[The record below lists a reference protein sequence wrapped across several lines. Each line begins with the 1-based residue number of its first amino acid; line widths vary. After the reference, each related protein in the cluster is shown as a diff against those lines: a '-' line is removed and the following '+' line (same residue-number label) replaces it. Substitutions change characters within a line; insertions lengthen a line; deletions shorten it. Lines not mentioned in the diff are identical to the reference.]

1 MDIRKGLDDAL
12 NGAGETMDP
21 ATRRGLRFIA
31 SAVDDHRNETEAV
44 IEDLRKEAKA
54 VRTLMFSMAATIVI
68 ALVGA
73 AIKILLGG

>member
-1 MDIRKGLDDAL
+1 MTIRQGLDDAL
-12 NGAGETMDP
+12 DGDDSIPA
-21 ATRRGLRFIA
+21 ATRRGLRYIA
-31 SAVDDHRNETEAV
+31 SAVDDHRHETDNL

-73 AIKILLGG
+73 AIRIMLS